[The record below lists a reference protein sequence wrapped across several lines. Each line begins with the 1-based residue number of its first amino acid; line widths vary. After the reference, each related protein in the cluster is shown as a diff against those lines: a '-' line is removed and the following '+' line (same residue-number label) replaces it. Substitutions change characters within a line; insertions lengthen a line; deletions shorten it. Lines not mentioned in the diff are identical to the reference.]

1 MAKRKE
7 RIQNPEPFDPYG
19 ADRAKTK
26 KRSKAPKQYQ
36 QEEKLIASKI
46 SSKIMKEALL
56 QQKEEDEAA
65 NDNAATFFEE
75 IPKAEEADGDD
86 IDEFAGFSE
95 TQSQFA
101 GYEVS

>member
-19 ADRAKTK
+19 ADPAKTK
-26 KRSKAPKQYQ
+26 KRSKAPKNYQ
-36 QEEKLIASKI
+36 QEEKLIASKL

-65 NDNAATFFEE
+65 QDKAATLFEE
-75 IPKAEEADGDD
+75 IPNAEEDGDD
-86 IDEFAGFSE
+86 IDDFGGFSE

-101 GYEVS
+101 GYDVS

>member
-19 ADRAKTK
+19 ADPAKTK

-36 QEEKLIASKI
+36 QEEKLIATKL

-56 QQKEEDEAA
+56 QQKEEDEATR
-65 NDNAATFFEE
+65 DNAATLFEE
-75 IPKAEEADGDD
+75 IPNAEEGGDDD
-86 IDEFAGFSE
+86 IDVFGGFSE